1 MPKFSNNPMDAWQR
15 DGFFIRMSKR
25 RKANLL
31 EIAANL
37 GPMAT
42 PSDAIDHALS
52 LAKERSSRSAS
63 SIEAR
68 LEDLVEQVDAVNME
82 RRLDLDQQNSAIEKL
97 ISAIDGQ
104 TERLAIVQDDLRQLH
119 AASEQCIAP
128 VPSLSEW
135 LSREVDALGLDA
147 KQPVHVAA
155 RWQCT
160 HRLSDRMASMEFAV
174 DMQIH
179 NSHRAMSR
187 ANTIRLPVVDMDSNL
202 HLADKCQPFWFSCAK
217 QLCGWSIEIMRQEP
231 SGAIGEPIQELRM

>member
-82 RRLDLDQQNSAIEKL
+82 RRLDLDQQNSAIERQ
-97 ISAIDGQ
+97 A
-104 TERLAIVQDDLRQLH
+104 ERMAIVQDDLRQLR
-119 AASEQCIAP
+119 AASEQCIAA

-135 LSREVDALGLDA
+135 LSREVNALGLDA
-147 KQPVHVAA
+147 QQPVHVAA

-160 HRLSDRMASMEFAV
+160 RRLTDCMASMEFAV

-179 NSHRAMSR
+179 DPRRAMSR
-187 ANTIRLPVVDMDSNL
+187 ANTIRLPVVDMDSDL
-202 HLADKCQPFWFSCAK
+202 HLADKRQPFWFACAK
-217 QLCGWSIEIMRQEP
+217 LPNGWSIEVMRQEP
-231 SGAIGEPIQELRM
+231 TGAIGEPIQELRM